1 MWSRLYFAWAG
12 DGAKHL
18 EISRR
23 LSEIQ
28 AADHVN
34 LLGHVWNL
42 PELMDAADLF
52 VLPSYHEGMSR
63 AIVEAMAKGLPVIAT
78 RVGGIPEALGGGEIL
93 LSAPMN
99 VDRTASELAR
109 AIQNWP
115 KMIKR
120 GSKRVKRS
128 AAGRKANLAN
138 PN

>member
-1 MWSRLYFAWAG
+1 M
-12 DGAKHL
+12 
-18 EISRR
+18 
-23 LSEIQ
+23 
-28 AADHVN
+28 
-34 LLGHVWNL
+34 
-42 PELMDAADLF
+42 F